1 MTKKRQE
8 DDVTSNELG
17 FEIQMAAAKDEAI
30 EQVNE
35 ALKAEGFGV
44 LTRIDIDQAFREKIG
59 AEFRPYTILGAC
71 NPQLA
76 HAALT
81 SQPEIG
87 LMLPCNVTVEAA
99 DNGSLVRIANPA
111 VMMQMGDAGSDDT
124 VSAVANDASERLKR
138 VADALRA

>member
-1 MTKKRQE
+1 
-8 DDVTSNELG
+8 
-17 FEIQMAAAKDEAI
+17 MAAAQDDAI
-30 EQVNE
+30 EQVIE

-59 AEFRPYTILGAC
+59 AEFRRYTILGAC

-76 HAALT
+76 HTVLT
-81 SQPEIG
+81 SKPEIG

-99 DNGSLVRIANPA
+99 DNGSLVRIVNPA

-124 VSAVANDASERLKR
+124 VSAVANDATERLQR